1 MSRLKLLGL
10 PLDPVTLEE
19 AASRLSAWLLAEP
32 SAPHTVV
39 TLNPEIVVQSR
50 TDADLKAAIGAA
62 DLVTA
67 DGVGI
72 VWAARQ
78 LLNSEVPRAPGFDLA
93 SELMRQHG
101 AQLRVFFLGGQP
113 GVAELAAQA
122 ARERY
127 GVTVVGAHHGYFKP
141 EEDAR
146 IAALVR
152 EARPQLLLTGMGAP
166 RQELFNQSWREALAV
181 PVIMGIGGTLDV
193 LAGTA
198 ELAPAWTRR
207 LGLEWLWRVGLDRK
221 RWNRAPRLWRF
232 VRLVRREK
240 ALGNRA

>member
-1 MSRLKLLGL
+1 MTRLELFGL

-19 AASRLSAWLLAEP
+19 AADRVGVWLFAEAP
-32 SAPHTVV
+32 TPHTVV
-39 TLNPEIVVQSR
+39 TLNPEFVVQAR
-50 TDADLKAAIGAA
+50 TDAPFADAIRKA

-78 LLNSEVPRAPGFDLA
+78 MLGQEVPRAPGFDLT
-93 SELMRQHG
+93 SELMRRHG
-101 AQLRVFFLGGQP
+101 ERLRVFFLGGRP
-113 GVAELAAQA
+113 GVPELAAQT

-127 GVTVVGAHHGYFKP
+127 GVTVAGTHHGYFKP
-141 EEDAR
+141 DEDAQ

-152 EARPQLLLTGMGAP
+152 DAQPHLLLTGMGAP
-166 RQELFNQSWREALAV
+166 RQELFNEGLRGALQV

-198 ELAPAWTRR
+198 DLAPAWTRR
-207 LGLEWLWRVGLDRK
+207 MGIEWLWRVGLDRR

-232 VRLVRREK
+232 VRLVRRERRHRP
-240 ALGNRA
+240 A